1 VVAPVV
7 VAKTSRAALV
17 SLPSRL
23 PEMVMSPSLAT
34 FSMSSPLVSS
44 KSRKFGVVMSH
55 LTDSEK
61 RGQKSMAAGRGKSFR
76 PASRGDRQ
84 LADHLLVEGLSK
96 EQAFALASTL
106 HSAQNGL
113 IERQR
118 QYR

>member
-1 VVAPVV
+1 VHD
-7 VAKTSRAALV
+7 
-17 SLPSRL
+17 
-23 PEMVMSPSLAT
+23 
-34 FSMSSPLVSS
+34 
-44 KSRKFGVVMSH
+44 VVMSH

-61 RGQKSMAAGRGKSFR
+61 RGQKSMAAGRGKSFK
-76 PASRGDRQ
+76 AGSGDRQ